1 VPAREV
7 TSGLAAAV
15 VAAGPPPAPVLSPP
29 WSLRLLT
36 PGGGDPEL
44 VSRWM
49 KEPHVALFWEQD
61 WPPAR
66 WASAI
71 AGQLAGDCSR
81 PYLVSYRGSALA
93 YVEIYRT
100 PRDVVGLRYPADP
113 YDLGL
118 HLAIGDPA
126 RTGHGEG
133 RAMVRAIAEGL
144 SVADP
149 RCRRVLADPDERHV
163 IARRMFRG
171 AGFHLLGVC
180 DLGHKLAAL
189 HVYDLSPKVS
199 NQCFTSAIS

>member
-1 VPAREV
+1 VSAREV

-15 VAAGPPPAPVLSPP
+15 VAAGPPPAPVLAPP
-29 WSLRLLT
+29 WSLRRLT
-36 PGGGDPEL
+36 ADGGDPEL

-49 KEPHVALFWEQD
+49 NEPHVALFWEQA
-61 WPPAR
+61 WPPER
-66 WASAI
+66 WAAVI

-81 PYLVSYRGSALA
+81 PYLVSYQGSPLA

-100 PRDVVGLRYPADP
+100 PRDVVGSHYPADP

-118 HLAIGDPA
+118 HLAIGDPG

-133 RAMVRAIAEGL
+133 RAMVRAIAAGL

-149 RCRRVLADPDERHV
+149 RCRRVLADPDERHM

-171 AGFHLLGVC
+171 AGFDFLGVR
-180 DLGHKLAAL
+180 DLGHKHAAL
-189 HVYDLSPKVS
+189 HVYEMSPDVPDNS
-199 NQCFTSAIS
+199 FTYAKS